1 MKNEQITIK
10 DIAKALNI
18 STSTVSRALRD
29 HPDISDETK
38 KAVTAL
44 AKQMQYHPNTV
55 AASLRNMRTE
65 TIGVIVPEI
74 IHTFFASVIAGVEE
88 IAYKEGYKVIICQSN
103 ESYQKEIINLQTL
116 VSARVDGILASL
128 SNQTTV
134 YDHFE
139 LALQRKIPLVFFDR
153 VCETLQTSKV
163 VVDDFEG
170 AVTATQYL
178 IDTGCRRI
186 AHIAGSQNL
195 AICRQRKEGYLSAL
209 QSNGLPIDESLIV
222 ECNLD
227 QHDAMNISER
237 LLSLPEK
244 PDAIFAVTD
253 PVAIGAHIAV
263 RKHGLKIPEQISI
276 MGFTNDA
283 VSEIIEPS
291 ITTMGQPSFE
301 MGKIAAKQLIYQ
313 IRNKN
318 APTEQLILKT
328 NLIIRNSTK
337 AKIKNLWKQ
346 E

>member
-44 AKQMQYHPNTV
+44 AKEMQYHPNTV

-74 IHTFFASVIAGVEE
+74 IHTFFSSVIAGVEE

-116 VSARVDGILASL
+116 VSARVDGILASI

-163 VVDDFEG
+163 VVDDFES
-170 AVTATQYL
+170 AVIATQYL

-186 AHIAGSQNL
+186 AHIAGTQNL
-195 AICRQRKEGYLSAL
+195 AICRKRKEGYLSAL
-209 QSNGLPIDESLIV
+209 ANNGLPIDESLIV

-227 QHDAMNISER
+227 QHDAANATEK
-237 LLSLPEK
+237 LLALPEK

-253 PVAIGAHIAV
+253 PVAIGAHIII
-263 RKHGLKIPEQISI
+263 RKHGLKIPDQISL

-318 APTEQLILKT
+318 APLEQLILKT
-328 NLIIRNSTK
+328 NLIVRNSTK
-337 AKIKNLWKQ
+337 AKIKN
-346 E
+346 